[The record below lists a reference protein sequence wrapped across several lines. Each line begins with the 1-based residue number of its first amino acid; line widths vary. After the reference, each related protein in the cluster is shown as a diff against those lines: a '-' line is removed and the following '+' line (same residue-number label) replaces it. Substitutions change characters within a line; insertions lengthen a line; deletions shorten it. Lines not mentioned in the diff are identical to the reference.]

1 MALTLPN
8 KGVDTFLKTHRS
20 MRDLMTMKAAP
31 ATQNFSDAVTKV
43 KNYNSG
49 DIQELQ

>member
-1 MALTLPN
+1 
-8 KGVDTFLKTHRS
+8 

-43 KNYNSG
+43 KNYNNV
-49 DIQELQ
+49 DTQQQQ